1 MLNGFAFYMFKNKL
15 INLIKFILIKI
26 IVFIIKIPGKQGS
39 PCRPD
44 KFQGQI
50 NYFNKVILPG
60 EENLLY

>member
-39 PCRPD
+39 PAGPEISGPD
-44 KFQGQI
+44 KLF
-50 NYFNKVILPG
+50 
-60 EENLLY
+60 